1 MIKGKVQPKAFRP
14 EELELK
20 IRTITMLYEVREQQI
35 KGITITLPLAEVND
49 ILIDD
54 FIKLS
59 SKDKAKVLLKFKIV
73 DPENRVSVD
82 LFSRSYKVNITNE
95 FVNFLKDNEM
105 DFKLSAD

>member
-1 MIKGKVQPKAFRP
+1 
-14 EELELK
+14 
-20 IRTITMLYEVREQQI
+20 MLYEVREQQI
-35 KGITITLPLAEVND
+35 KGITITLPLTEVND

-73 DPENRVSVD
+73 DPENRISVD
-82 LFSRSYKVNITNE
+82 LFSRSFKVNITNE